1 MPHNSFTLVSFI
13 GLSTLTCYSRNWLDQ
28 PPPYSPPRGNPAN
41 FIGEDPLP
49 TSPVPD
55 QPTRPPPDLLAGP
68 PPGSPAWSNEQQH
81 QFLQSL
87 LDSAPNE
94 PFPTGVNMPP
104 GTPGAGPEDPL
115 LAFMS
120 SLGVGEGVFQGERGV
135 PQSQMEEKPKTY
147 VQKILPLL
155 HPMAMWALV
164 AFFIFWR
171 EPESFRARHSAVN
184 SSGDVWN
191 RWAQLAGGPA
201 HSWSIEPEVSLPL
214 VAAAQLTDVC
224 YSHFSGPSF
233 LWNLHSTRCAYFLA
247 L

>member
-28 PPPYSPPRGNPAN
+28 PPPYSPPRGNLAN

-55 QPTRPPPDLLAGP
+55 QPTRPPSDLLAGP

-94 PFPTGVNMPP
+94 PFPAGVNMPP

-135 PQSQMEEKPKTY
+135 PQSQMEEKPKTF

-201 HSWSIEPEVSLPL
+201 HSWSIEPEVSLLL
-214 VAAAQLTDVC
+214 VAAAQ
-224 YSHFSGPSF
+224 
-233 LWNLHSTRCAYFLA
+233 
-247 L
+247 